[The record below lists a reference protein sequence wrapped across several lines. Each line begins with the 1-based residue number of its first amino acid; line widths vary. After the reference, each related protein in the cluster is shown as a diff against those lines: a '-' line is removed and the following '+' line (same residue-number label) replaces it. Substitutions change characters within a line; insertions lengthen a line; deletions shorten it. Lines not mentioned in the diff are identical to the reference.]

1 MNKYIYC
8 ECYDWPIIYSIMATS
23 YKEAINKIIELYQ
36 KKFPEDSKLSEID
49 NYEDLQ
55 DFLDETYYIMLS
67 DLKEIDE
74 L

>member
-23 YKEAINKIIELYQ
+23 YKNAVDKIIDIYQ
-36 KKFPEDSKLSEID
+36 KRFPEDKELSLID
-49 NYEDLQ
+49 KYEDLQ
-55 DFLDETYYIMLS
+55 DLLDDKYYIMLS
-67 DLKEIDE
+67 DLKELDE